1 MKPKVTHLT
10 LPDPMR
16 QLAAMRA
23 AQAGLSLSDYVA
35 RIIEADAERTGLLQY
50 LGAAAEVPRGQK

>member
-10 LPDPMR
+10 LPDRER

-35 RIIEADAERTGLLQY
+35 RIIREDAERAGLLQY
-50 LGAAAEVPRGQK
+50 LGSREEVRRAQK